1 MDFEHHKLEQ
11 CPDLSGFNG
20 KGRAF
25 STSTPVVHSK
35 LSDDLPPRSLST
47 SAWSPND
54 SGYGDSLCSSSAGD
68 DTCQVTPTASR
79 GSFTSFRL
87 TGLDLSP
94 SPTPTVKISGSL
106 QTDKHVPRFS
116 LGVHTLDFE
125 IPEEEQVFEKF
136 SPNKTESPIPH
147 YSLEDEAED
156 MLIEESE
163 TSSAPSSSS
172 RTQTS
177 CSNLTDR
184 FDAVLKQC
192 MPKVPDRMIGRKMGL
207 EKVDLIHELDHR
219 GMGIII
225 EKIVSYLQAS
235 DIRRMCRVD
244 KTWRSVC
251 SRWAVKKPTKRQ
263 RLLKLRDKENVSHKV
278 PQDLDLVGRGL
289 TVGEQT
295 TLSTVQAVQERVP
308 PPCSI
313 GTQRDLFV
321 QTAGTL
327 KNEEK
332 MTKCPMC
339 QQAAIVY
346 PVEERGVCQS
356 DKCQFDYCVKCF
368 HPFHQSRP
376 CVQLTVS
383 KVKRSKDSKI
393 GGKRGKQNLRR
404 L

>member
-11 CPDLSGFNG
+11 CPDLSGFHE

-35 LSDDLPPRSLST
+35 LSDSLPPRSLSS

-79 GSFTSFRL
+79 DSFISFRL

-94 SPTPTVKISGSL
+94 SPTSTITISGSQ

-116 LGVHTLDFE
+116 LGIHTLDFE

-156 MLIEESE
+156 MSTEESG

-172 RTQTS
+172 TIQTS

-184 FDAVLKQC
+184 FNAVLQQC

-235 DIRRMCRVD
+235 DIRRLVNDIWWICMQIFYR
-244 KTWRSVC
+244 
-251 SRWAVKKPTKRQ
+251 
-263 RLLKLRDKENVSHKV
+263 
-278 PQDLDLVGRGL
+278 QDLGDFI
-289 TVGEQT
+289 
-295 TLSTVQAVQERVP
+295 
-308 PPCSI
+308 C
-313 GTQRDLFV
+313 
-321 QTAGTL
+321 
-327 KNEEK
+327 KNN
-332 MTKCPMC
+332 
-339 QQAAIVY
+339 
-346 PVEERGVCQS
+346 
-356 DKCQFDYCVKCF
+356 
-368 HPFHQSRP
+368 
-376 CVQLTVS
+376 
-383 KVKRSKDSKI
+383 
-393 GGKRGKQNLRR
+393 QN
-404 L
+404 